1 MYNSASLALV
11 GDESLSVVLRILVS
25 AELFLHADFYAGH
38 SYLQQSDD
46 NECTSLFKSPNSAF
60 TIALSEAS
68 APMYQNHDRIS
79 CVQKEAAVVAEDG
92 EWSSLMCMLALS
104 TVLKQKVRSLYPKG
118 GRLSTEKLMEI

>member
-25 AELFLHADFYAGH
+25 VELFLHADFYADH

-46 NECTSLFKSPNSAF
+46 NECTFLFKSPNSAF
-60 TIALSEAS
+60 TIALSETP
-68 APMYQNHDRIS
+68 APEYQNNDRIS
-79 CVQKEAAVVAEDG
+79 CVQKESAAMAEDG

-104 TVLKQKVRSLYPKG
+104 TVLKRKVCSLYPKG
-118 GRLSTEKLMEI
+118 GRLLLKN